1 MKKKTKKK
9 ATGHKKKQVVT
20 KKNAAT
26 SKPKNTAPRLSKS
39 DLVGIVAKKTR
50 QTLKDTKETVDE
62 LLDTIAKSA
71 EKGKHICLQNFGTF
85 KQVHRKARE
94 IRSIADGRK
103 KKIPAHTAVKF
114 TASKN
119 L

>member
-9 ATGHKKKQVVT
+9 ASGQKKKAVAT
-20 KKNAAT
+20 KQK
-26 SKPKNTAPRLSKS
+26 KTAPRLSKS

-50 QTLKDTKETVDE
+50 KTLKDTKETVDE

-71 EKGKHICLQNFGTF
+71 EKGKQVCLQNFGTF

-114 TASKN
+114 KASKN